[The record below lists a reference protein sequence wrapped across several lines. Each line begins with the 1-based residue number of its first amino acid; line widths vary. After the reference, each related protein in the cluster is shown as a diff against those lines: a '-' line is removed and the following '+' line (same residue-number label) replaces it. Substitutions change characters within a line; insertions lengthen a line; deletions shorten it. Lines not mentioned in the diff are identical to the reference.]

1 MSKRSQIDADT
12 NADAWT
18 THTAMDIP
26 TKCPNAQI
34 GSNIIMNNVYEQ

>member
-1 MSKRSQIDADT
+1 MSKRAQIDADT

-26 TKCPNAQI
+26 TKCPNAQSVQKI
-34 GSNIIMNNVYEQ
+34 WVKHNYE